1 MSLDILKLSIPKIV
15 EALRSKKLSSK
26 ELTSFYLNRVK
37 KLSKLNSYITIME
50 SEALKKAEAL
60 DHKGYGVG
68 DSLLKGIPVSIKDIF
83 MFKGFKTTCASKALS
98 NYVSV
103 YDSTVADR
111 LNSAGAVMLG
121 KNNMDEFAM
130 GSSNEHSYYGPVLNP
145 WDEKKVAGGSSGGSA
160 VAVSA
165 ALSQIS
171 YGTDTGGSVRLPA
184 SYTGICAL
192 KPTYGRVSRYGVV
205 AFSSSL
211 DQPGPMARNI
221 EDLAIAYDAVAGRDF
236 KDSTTSQRKPENV
249 YLHLE
254 KNIFGKQDNYQGKSI
269 GIPKD
274 FLKDGVSLDV
284 IKSFDEVCSE
294 LKKAG
299 FTFKD
304 IDLPNAKHALDV
316 YYIIST
322 GEASSNLAR
331 YDGIRYGHR
340 ATDFVDLKSLYKAS
354 RSESFGDEVKRR
366 IALGT
371 FVLSAGYYD
380 EYFSK
385 AAKVRSL
392 IRQDFDN
399 AYKNCDMILMP
410 TAPTTAF
417 NIGEKISDPLTMYL
431 SDIFT
436 VPVNL
441 ASIPSLA
448 FPCGLTSQG
457 MPVGMQLLGKHFD
470 ELSLFEVASVIQH
483 KRPDWFNMVSI
494 K

>member
-1 MSLDILKLSIPKIV
+1 MSFDITKSSIPKIAV
-15 EALRSKKLSSK
+15 TLREKKVSSK
-26 ELTSFYLNRVK
+26 ELTEAYLKRIK
-37 KLSKLNSYITIME
+37 TYSRLNSYITVME
-50 SEALKKAEAL
+50 NEALKQAEL
-60 DHKGYGVG
+60 FDKQGYKNS
-68 DSLLKGIPVSIKDIF
+68 DSILKGIPVSLKDIF
-83 MFKGFKTTCASKALS
+83 MLKGFKTTCASKMLS
-98 NYVSV
+98 NHVSV
-103 YDSTVADR
+103 YDATVTER
-111 LNSAGAVMLG
+111 LKNNGAVILG

-130 GSSNEHSYYGPVLNP
+130 GSSNEHSFYGPVLNP
-145 WDEKKVAGGSSGGSA
+145 WNEKMVSGGSSGGSA

-165 ALSQIS
+165 GLSQIS

-221 EDLAIAYDAVAGRDF
+221 EDLAIAYDAVAGRDV
-236 KDSTTSQRKPENV
+236 KDSTTSKTSFESV
-249 YLHLE
+249 YAYLE
-254 KNIFGKQDNYQGKSI
+254 KNIFGKQDAYSGKCI

-274 FLKDGVSLDV
+274 LLKEGVSPDV
-284 IKSFDEVCSE
+284 LKSFEETVLE

-304 IDLPNAKHALDV
+304 IKLPNAKYALDV
-316 YYIIST
+316 YYIINP

-331 YDGIRYGHR
+331 YDGIRYGYR
-340 ATDFVDLKSLYKAS
+340 ASDFDDLKGLYKKS
-354 RSESFGDEVKRR
+354 RTEGFGDEVKRR

-380 EYFSK
+380 AYFAK
-385 AAKVRSL
+385 AAKVRRL
-392 IRQDFDN
+392 IRLDFEN
-399 AYKNCDMILMP
+399 AYKECDLVLVP

-417 NIGEKISDPLTMYL
+417 KIGEKTSDPLTMYL

-441 ASIPSLA
+441 AGIPSLA
-448 FPCGLTSQG
+448 FPVSVSSDGL
-457 MPVGMQLLGKHFD
+457 PVGMQLLGKHFD
-470 ELSLFEVASVIQH
+470 EKTLFEVASVMQH
-483 KRPDWFNMVSI
+483 KRPDWFNRVSVE
-494 K
+494 